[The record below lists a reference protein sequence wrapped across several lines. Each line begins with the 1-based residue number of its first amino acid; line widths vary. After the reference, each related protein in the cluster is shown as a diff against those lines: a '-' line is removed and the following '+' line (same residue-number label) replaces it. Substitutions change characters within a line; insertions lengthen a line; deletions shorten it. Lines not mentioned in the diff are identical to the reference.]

1 MRILETE
8 LYSFIELSEEAKTKA
23 IDDYQPEFIDDF
35 IIDEWTDKLQKQ
47 GFNDPSIAYNGF
59 WSQGDGASFTCS
71 SIDLNRYKSFN
82 LLLWAINRDSLELYT
97 SINRNNSRYYH
108 EQSTSVVT
116 DYNIIGNLNDNL
128 INFIEKEINRLELFL
143 TNYIVDIN
151 RNIYNDLYQGWQH
164 QNSDSTK
171 EGILIDYDSEF
182 YSDGGIYNG

>member
-1 MRILETE
+1 MRILETK
-8 LYSFIELSEEAKTKA
+8 LYKFIELSEKAKTKA

-35 IIDEWTDKLQKQ
+35 IIDQWADKLQKQ
-47 GFNDPSIAYNGF
+47 GFNDPSIVYNGF

-82 LLLWAINRDSLELYT
+82 LLQWAINRGSLDLN
-97 SINRNNSRYYH
+97 INITRSNSRYYH
-108 EQSTSVVT
+108 ELSTSINV
-116 DYNIIGNLNDNL
+116 DYNIFDDLNNNL
-128 INFIEKEINRLELFL
+128 INFIERSIDKLELFL